1 MSTPSRESI
10 DAASGTGPWTIP
22 ANGNKPYDVVIGH
35 DLVGAIGAAADSY
48 SKVGIIHQPT
58 VAVAAHRIADTL
70 AARDISSFLVE
81 IDDAEQGKTFDVITR
96 CWDECAKHGVGR
108 RDAIISVGG
117 GAATD
122 VGGFVAATWMRGID
136 VIQVPTTV
144 LGMVDAAVGGKT
156 GINTPAGKN
165 LVGAFHEP
173 SAVFVDLDF
182 INNLPREAIVAG
194 SAEIVKTGFIADTEI
209 TKLYERDPDRC
220 LDVAGDLPELI
231 RRSIAVKAS
240 VVSQDLKESS
250 LREILNYGHTFG
262 HAIEKVEHYRW
273 PHGHAVAVGMCF
285 EAELA
290 CVTGHLS
297 DAVVQQHRTIL
308 QSLGLPTHYD
318 AAALDDLID
327 AMKMDKKNRDGKI
340 RFVILSSH
348 DSDSLDS
355 GTGSGLSAAD
365 NSSQVP
371 RPIRLAGPS
380 YEDLQTAFIRMNNR
394 GEP

>member
-1 MSTPSRESI
+1 MSTPSRESMNT
-10 DAASGTGPWTIP
+10 ASGTGPWTIP
-22 ANGNKPYDVVIGH
+22 VNGNRPYDVVIGH
-35 DLVGAIGAAADSY
+35 DLVGSIGAAAESY
-48 SKVGIIHQPT
+48 SKVGIVHQPT

-70 AARDISSFLVE
+70 AARDISSVLVE
-81 IDDAEQGKTFDVITR
+81 IDDAEHGKTVDVVTR
-96 CWDECAKHGVGR
+96 CWDECARHGMSR

-182 INNLPREAIVAG
+182 INGLPSGAIVAG
-194 SAEIVKTGFIADTEI
+194 SAEIVKTGFIADPEI
-209 TKLYERDPDRC
+209 VNLYKHDPDRC

-262 HAIEKVEHYRW
+262 HAIEKVEHYTW

-297 DAVVQQHRTIL
+297 EAVVQQHRTIL

-355 GTGSGLSAAD
+355 DTGSGLSAGD

-380 YEDLQTAFIRMNNR
+380 YEDLQTAFMRMNDR
-394 GEP
+394 GES